1 MGGSYMS
8 GKTLAEK
15 IISAKCGRPVEAGEI
30 VEADVDLVMVHD
42 LTGPL
47 TLDVMEEVGVRRVW
61 DPDRVVVI
69 FDHQVPADRA
79 TSANLHKRLRRFVK
93 EQGIKKFYDVGR
105 GGICHQVL
113 VEEKLVKPGDLVVGA
128 DSHTCTAGAVGAF
141 ATGVGSSDA
150 AMALLTGSV
159 WLRVPE
165 TMRIRVSG
173 KFPDMVGPKD
183 LILEIVGDIGAG
195 GASYMALEFV
205 GPTVKSM
212 SIGGRMTLCNMA
224 VEMDAKAG
232 MVPADEVTARFLGGV
247 VLDLVRPDED
257 ALYADTREYDVSEL
271 EPMVAVPPRVD
282 DVKPVGEVEGV
293 EVDQVFIGSCTNGR
307 AEDLETAARIL
318 KGRKVADGVRCI
330 VIPASRKQYLEA
342 LNSGVID
349 VLLESGCV
357 VCPPTCG
364 PCLGGHMGVLGDGEV
379 AVSTSNRNF
388 IGRMGSPKAKVYL
401 TSPATAAATAVT
413 GRITDPRELV

>member
-1 MGGSYMS
+1 MS
-8 GKTLAEK
+8 PGQTMAEK
-15 IISAKCGRPVEAGEI
+15 ILSKKAGRPVEAGEMI
-30 VEADVDLVMVHD
+30 VVDVDLVMAHD
-42 LTGPL
+42 GTAPLAFEAMEELGVERVFNPSRVVLVIDHTGPSPSQSISN
-47 TLDVMEEVGVRRVW
+47 VHRKMREYARRW
-61 DPDRVVVI
+61 GCHFR
-69 FDHQVPADRA
+69 
-79 TSANLHKRLRRFVK
+79 
-93 EQGIKKFYDVGR
+93 DVGY
-105 GGICHQVL
+105 GICHQIL
-113 VEEKLVKPGDLVVGA
+113 FEEFVEPWTVVVGA
-128 DSHTCTAGAVGAF
+128 DSHTCTHGALGAF
-141 ATGVGSSDA
+141 ATGMGSTDVA
-150 AMALLTGSV
+150 VAMAYGRT

-165 TMRIRVSG
+165 SLRIELSGGLTWPVMSKDVILRV
-173 KFPDMVGPKD
+173 
-183 LILEIVGDIGAG
+183 IGEL
-195 GASYMALEFV
+195 GASGATYMALEFTGEGV
-205 GPTVKSM
+205 EDMTVS
-212 SIGGRMTLCNMA
+212 SRLTMTNMA
-224 VEMDAKAG
+224 IEAGGKTGLCPLDDRALSLLEELRGKRYEPLTPDPDAEY
-232 MVPADEVTARFLGGV
+232 ADELHVNL
-247 VLDLVRPDED
+247 
-257 ALYADTREYDVSEL
+257 SEV
-271 EPMVAVPPRVD
+271 EPMVAAPHEVD
-282 DVKPVGEVEGV
+282 NVKYIEEVEGV

-413 GRITDPRELV
+413 GRITDPRDLV

>member
-1 MGGSYMS
+1 
-8 GKTLAEK
+8 
-15 IISAKCGRPVEAGEI
+15 
-30 VEADVDLVMVHD
+30 
-42 LTGPL
+42 
-47 TLDVMEEVGVRRVW
+47 
-61 DPDRVVVI
+61 
-69 FDHQVPADRA
+69 
-79 TSANLHKRLRRFVK
+79 
-93 EQGIKKFYDVGR
+93 
-105 GGICHQVL
+105 
-113 VEEKLVKPGDLVVGA
+113 
-128 DSHTCTAGAVGAF
+128 
-141 ATGVGSSDA
+141 
-150 AMALLTGSV
+150 
-159 WLRVPE
+159 
-165 TMRIRVSG
+165 
-173 KFPDMVGPKD
+173 
-183 LILEIVGDIGAG
+183 
-195 GASYMALEFV
+195 
-205 GPTVKSM
+205 
-212 SIGGRMTLCNMA
+212 MA

-413 GRITDPRELV
+413 GRITDPRDLV